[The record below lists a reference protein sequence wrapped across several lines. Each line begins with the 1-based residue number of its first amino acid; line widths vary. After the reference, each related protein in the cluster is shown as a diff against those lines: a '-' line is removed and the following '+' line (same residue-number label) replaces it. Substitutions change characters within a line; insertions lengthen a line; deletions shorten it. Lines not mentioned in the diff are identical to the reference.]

1 MNTFP
6 TTIPRLEMVS
16 TDDLLEH
23 ERHDEQR
30 KNPLV
35 TRIEKNGVLRNPPI
49 VTPLL
54 DGSSQYMILDGA
66 NRVAA
71 LRELDF
77 MHIAVQVVAPDDP
90 GLKLY
95 NWNHVIW
102 DFKPQDML
110 AGLRQLQDINIIHGD
125 LAGSLENEAQTLA
138 QFETS
143 EGDLFTI
150 YTEAQQLEKRVALL
164 NSLVDIYKQQAKLDR
179 TSEWSLVRLKPVYEN
194 LCGLLTFP
202 KFEIQ
207 QVLALAGSGSLLPT
221 GITRFTVSPRALH
234 LNYPLED
241 MAGNGS
247 LPEKNERLKT
257 FIRNRLDEKGIR
269 YYAEATFL
277 FDE

>member
-1 MNTFP
+1 
-6 TTIPRLEMVS
+6 
-16 TDDLLEH
+16 LEH
-23 ERHDEQR
+23 EHHDEQR

-35 TRIEKNGVLRNPPI
+35 ARIEKHGVLRNPPI
-49 VTPLL
+49 VTTLL
-54 DGSSQYMILDGA
+54 DGSSHYMILDGA

-71 LRELDF
+71 LRELEF
-77 MHIAVQVVAPDDP
+77 IHIAVQVVAPDDP

-125 LAGSLENEAQTLA
+125 PAGSLENETQTLA

-150 YTEAQQLEKRVALL
+150 YTEAQPLEKRVAML
-164 NSLVDIYKQQAKLDR
+164 NSVVDIYKQQAKLDR
-179 TSEWSLVRLKPVYEN
+179 TSEWSLVRLKPGYDN

-202 KFEIQ
+202 KFEIK
-207 QVLALAGSGSLLPT
+207 QVLTLAGRGSLLPT
-221 GITRFTVSPRALH
+221 GITRFTVAPRALH
-234 LNYPLED
+234 LNYPLEA

-247 LPEKNERLKT
+247 LQNKNEQLKT

>member
-164 NSLVDIYKQQAKLDR
+164 NSVVDIYKQQAKLDR

>member
-1 MNTFP
+1 MNTSP
-6 TTIPRLEMVS
+6 TSIPRLEIVS

-23 ERHDEQR
+23 EHHDEQR

-35 TRIEKNGVLRNPPI
+35 ARIEKHGVLRNPPI
-49 VTPLL
+49 VTTLL
-54 DGSSQYMILDGA
+54 DGSSHYMILDGA

-71 LRELDF
+71 LRELEF
-77 MHIAVQVVAPDDP
+77 LHIAVQVVAPDDP

-125 LAGSLENEAQTLA
+125 PAGSLENETQTLA

-150 YTEAQQLEKRVALL
+150 YTEAQPLEKRVAML
-164 NSLVDIYKQQAKLDR
+164 NSVVDIYKQQAKLDR
-179 TSEWSLVRLKPVYEN
+179 TSEWSLVRLKPGYDN

-202 KFEIQ
+202 KFEIK
-207 QVLALAGSGSLLPT
+207 QVLTLAGRGSLLPT
-221 GITRFTVSPRALH
+221 GITRCTVTPRALH
-234 LNYPLED
+234 LNYPLEA

-247 LPEKNERLKT
+247 LQEKNEQLKT
-257 FIRNRLDEKGIR
+257 FIRKRLAEKGIR